1 MKLNCNID
9 SQGSLIRGIG
19 GSTLLGLAIVL
30 ALVAWCTSWSWL
42 WWLIAVCT
50 MGGVA
55 QLFEA
60 ANSWCVIR
68 ALGYKTKI

>member
-42 WWLIAVCT
+42 W
-50 MGGVA
+50 
-55 QLFEA
+55 
-60 ANSWCVIR
+60 
-68 ALGYKTKI
+68 